1 MKKLIA
7 IIAIA
12 LIGCTDEK
20 VTPSNEVTFRV
31 KTNVTI
37 GILGTGVDT
46 LTSGDYSKTFLF
58 NGDTSGS
65 PDIYLQVFRL
75 YNANVDSTQCLD
87 NITVGN
93 ITAEI
98 LVGGKVVRSNNMIT
112 PVYYFGIGTFYKVT
126 AEYDM

>member
-7 IIAIA
+7 LIAIA
-12 LIGCTDEK
+12 LVGCTDEQ
-20 VTPSNEVTFRV
+20 VTPSNQVTFRV

-75 YNANVDSTQCLD
+75 YNGVVDSAQCLD

-93 ITAEI
+93 ITADI

-112 PVYYFGIGTFYKVT
+112 PIYYYGNGTFYKVT
-126 AEYDM
+126 AEYDF